1 MKFKVVHIMNKPIEP
16 LDREAFASEWRKAT
30 DTLLTEKPKA
40 DDRDAWLAIN
50 DQLDELQARLG
61 AKYPTEQT
69 WDITAVE
76 QLSDLV
82 STYGTLSICKEDDNF
97 IIYVMDLPESQ
108 VVPAQN

>member
-30 DTLLTEKPKA
+30 DTLLAEKPKS

-50 DQLDELQARLG
+50 DQLDALQESLN
-61 AKYPTEQT
+61 AKYPVQAT
-69 WDITAVE
+69 WDVNSVE
-76 QLSDLV
+76 QLTGLV
-82 STYGTLSICKEDDNF
+82 SIYGTLSLCIEDGNF

>member
-76 QLSDLV
+76 QLGDLV
-82 STYGTLSICKEDDNF
+82 ATYGTLSICKEEDNF